1 MSAWNMASDDGTLQI
16 AFVTDDATGAI
27 GGTLVFQKVEYT
39 VSGNW
44 GASNSIPGRNYS
56 AFAIYA
62 TEGSGLYYLS
72 MVGTIEGPGSA
83 PTSMDINLN
92 RADCSDGQQFGY
104 DGLLTP
110 VT

>member
-1 MSAWNMASDDGTLQI
+1 
-16 AFVTDDATGAI
+16 
-27 GGTLVFQKVEYT
+27 
-39 VSGNW
+39 
-44 GASNSIPGRNYS
+44 
-56 AFAIYA
+56 
-62 TEGSGLYYLS
+62 